1 MRCDI
6 RRAGFIDDIT
16 AMHAV
21 AYRFVKQTKLEE
33 IQNCCQMKTLIGIIS
48 VVCRLVFAQKKKQN
62 KAKPSTKTNPLRIKL
77 QSTETELFPQSVTRA
92 L

>member
-21 AYRFVKQTKLEE
+21 AYRFVKPTKLEE
-33 IQNCCQMKTLIGIIS
+33 IQNFCQMKTLIGIIS
-48 VVCRLVFAQKKKQN
+48 VVVCRLVF
-62 KAKPSTKTNPLRIKL
+62 T
-77 QSTETELFPQSVTRA
+77 
-92 L
+92 